1 MKLTQLPREFEQAL
15 PILKRIEAA
24 GYEGYF
30 VGGSVRDVLLGQ
42 AIHDVDIATSA
53 FPAEIKSI
61 FPRTIDVGIEHGT
74 VLVLSDEENYEI
86 TTFRTESTYQDF
98 RRPDQV
104 EFVRSLEEDLKRRDF
119 TINAFALREDG
130 TIVDLFNGLEDLENK
145 VLRAVGNPYERFHE
159 DALRM
164 MRGLRFVSQLG
175 FTLEEK
181 TKESIIEN
189 HALLE
194 KISVERVTIEFV
206 KLLLGKNRKLG
217 IEMFIETKCFEYC
230 PELKGR
236 SEQLRAFSEL
246 PAMQLTS
253 EVQAWV
259 LLIDHLLLEEQDI
272 RQFLKAWKC
281 SNQTIR
287 QVQQAFKG
295 LQWRKEQGYSK
306 ALLYELQKET
316 ISIVESLLPYYQLED
331 EATLYIEAYNQ
342 LPIHALADLAVNGND
357 LMAHYQKKGGKWL
370 KEALEVCET
379 AVLNGET
386 VNDTQALFDY
396 LDTHFSQLIKE

>member
-15 PILKRIEAA
+15 PILKKIEAA

-42 AIHDVDIATSA
+42 SIHDVDIATSA

-98 RRPDQV
+98 RRPDHV

-119 TINAFALREDG
+119 TINAFALKEDG
-130 TIVDLFNGLEDLENK
+130 TIVDLFNGLSDLENQ

-194 KISVERVTIEFV
+194 KISIERITIEFV

-217 IEMFIETKCFEYC
+217 VEMFLETKCYAYC

-236 SEQLRAFSEL
+236 SEQLRLFSEL
-246 PAMQLTS
+246 PTFQLTN

-259 LLIDHLLLEEQDI
+259 LLIDQLGLEETDI
-272 RQFLKAWKC
+272 RAFLKAWKC
-281 SNQTIR
+281 SNQLIR

-295 LQWRKEQGYSK
+295 LQWRKTADYSQE
-306 ALLYELQKET
+306 LLYDLKKES
-316 ISIVESLLPYYQLED
+316 IIIVESLLPYFDLENQ
-331 EATLYIEAYNQ
+331 ATAAIKNYEQ
-342 LPIHALADLAVNGND
+342 LPIHALTDLAVNGND
-357 LMAHYQKKGGKWL
+357 LMNYYQKKGGKWL

-379 AVLNGET
+379 AVLNGKT
-386 VNDTQALFDY
+386 VNDTESLYSY
-396 LDTHFSQLIKE
+396 LDSYFPHLIEE